1 MGSKRWILLGAGV
14 LILAVGGFFVWLH
27 YQGRESTDDAQVD
40 GHIDPISAKL
50 GGTVTAV
57 NVDDNQVVKQ
67 GDVLVQ
73 IDPRD
78 YNVALDRARADVA
91 QAEAMLQASRSDIP
105 ITRTNTAGQLSS
117 ANAGVEEARAT
128 VVSSESEISAARARL
143 ITAQARVREAEA
155 NYQKAAKDLDRLKPL
170 VAKEEISRQ
179 QYDAAVAA
187 AEALRATVDSA
198 RSGVSEAE
206 QDIRTA
212 QSNVQRDQAKVSQAQ
227 ATAESA
233 GTAPQQVA
241 ATRAREQSAA
251 AKVQESKS
259 ALEQAELNLQ
269 YATIRAPASGVI
281 SRKSVEVG
289 QIVQPGQPLFAI
301 VPLND
306 VWVTANFKETQLK
319 DMRVGQRAEIDVDAY
334 GRKYKGHVDSI
345 AAVTGAKTSLLP
357 PENATGNYV
366 KVVQRVPVKI
376 VLEKGEDSDHR
387 LRPGLSVKPTV
398 FTK

>member
-1 MGSKRWILLGAGV
+1 MLGVGT
-14 LILAVGGFFVWLH
+14 LILAVGGFLVWLH
-27 YQGRESTDDAQVD
+27 YQGRESTDDAQID

-50 GGTVTAV
+50 GGTVIAV
-57 NVDDNQVVKQ
+57 NVDDNQVVKE

-78 YNVALDRARADVA
+78 YNVALERARADVA
-91 QAEAMLQASRSDIP
+91 QAEAMLQASRSDVP

-117 ANAGVEEARAT
+117 ANAGVQEARAT
-128 VVSSESEISAARARL
+128 VISSESEISAARARL
-143 ITAQARVREAEA
+143 TTARARVREAEA

-187 AEALRATVDSA
+187 AEALRASVDSA
-198 RSGVSEAE
+198 RSAVSEAE

-212 QSNVQRDQAKVSQAQ
+212 QSNVQRDRAKVSQAQ
-227 ATAESA
+227 ATEESA
-233 GTAPQQVA
+233 RTAPQQVA

-251 AKVQESKS
+251 AKVQEAKS
-259 ALEQAELNLQ
+259 ALEQAQLNLQ
-269 YATIRAPASGVI
+269 YTTVKAPAGGVI

-289 QIVQPGQPLFAI
+289 QIVQAGQPLFAV
-301 VPLND
+301 VPSSD
-306 VWVTANFKETQLK
+306 IWVTADFKETQLK
-319 DMRVGQRAEIDVDAY
+319 DMRVDQRAEISVDAY

-376 VLEKGEDSDHR
+376 VLEKDEDSDHR
-387 LRPGLSVKPTV
+387 LRPGLSVNCTV

>member
-1 MGSKRWILLGAGV
+1 MLGAGV
-14 LILAVGGFFVWLH
+14 LVLAVGGFFIWLH
-27 YQGRESTDDAQVD
+27 YQGRESTDDAQID

-57 NVDDNQVVKQ
+57 NVEDNQVVKR

-91 QAEAMLQASRSDIP
+91 QAEAMLQASQSDIP
-105 ITRTNTAGQLSS
+105 ITRTNTAGQISS
-117 ANAGVEEARAT
+117 ANAGVQEARAT
-128 VVSSESEISAARARL
+128 VVSSESEISAAQARL
-143 ITAQARVREAEA
+143 TTAQARVREAEA

-212 QSNVQRDQAKVSQAQ
+212 QSNVRRDQAKVSQAQ

-251 AKVQESKS
+251 AKVQEAKS
-259 ALEQAELNLQ
+259 ALTQAELNLQ
-269 YATIRAPASGVI
+269 YTTIKAPASGVI

-289 QIVQPGQPLFAI
+289 QIVQPGQALFAI
-301 VPLND
+301 VPLSGI
-306 VWVTANFKETQLK
+306 WVTANFKETQLK
-319 DMRVGQRAEIDVDAY
+319 DMRVNQQAEIDVDAY
-334 GRKYKGHVDSI
+334 GRKYRGHVDSI

-376 VLEKGEDSDHR
+376 VLEKGEDADRR